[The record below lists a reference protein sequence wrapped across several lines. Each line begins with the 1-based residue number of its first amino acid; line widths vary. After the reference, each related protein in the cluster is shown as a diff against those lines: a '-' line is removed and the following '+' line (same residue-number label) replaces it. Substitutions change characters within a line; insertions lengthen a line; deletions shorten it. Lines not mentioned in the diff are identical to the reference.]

1 MNDNL
6 TGTVLPSS
14 NGVVVKEDNVD
25 YYAVVTNL
33 GRELIATA
41 LATKTPL
48 RLTHIV
54 LGDGEGNYV
63 LPDREMTSLYRE
75 VWRGECTVT
84 QDPANPNMLNI
95 RTNVPVDVGGWEVRE
110 IGVIDENENLVI
122 IASAPGWR
130 KLAVING
137 TSNPMEINILV
148 TVTDASAIE
157 LNISYDGISATL
169 KDVENHNN
177 SKDSHNG
184 HFTDPNL
191 HFNEQRLTRLRAGT
205 NYELD
210 CEKVG
215 GVFQLTGLPED
226 IVDERVIVIFEA
238 PEIYEPGNTWTV
250 DGVS

>member
-1 MNDNL
+1 
-6 TGTVLPSS
+6 
-14 NGVVVKEDNVD
+14 
-25 YYAVVTNL
+25 
-33 GRELIATA
+33 
-41 LATKTPL
+41 
-48 RLTHIV
+48 
-54 LGDGEGNYV
+54 
-63 LPDREMTSLYRE
+63 
-75 VWRGECTVT
+75 
-84 QDPANPNMLNI
+84 MLNI

-250 DGVS
+250 DGVSYTVKTSNGKPLKSNSWIKGTILTVVLDPAGKILHFSALGSGGGGTVVSETAPDDTDVNWFNPTNRLMSVYANGQWLAIAGVYGGTVNE

>member
-110 IGVIDENENLVI
+110 IGVID
-122 IASAPGWR
+122 
-130 KLAVING
+130 
-137 TSNPMEINILV
+137 
-148 TVTDASAIE
+148 
-157 LNISYDGISATL
+157 
-169 KDVENHNN
+169 
-177 SKDSHNG
+177 
-184 HFTDPNL
+184 
-191 HFNEQRLTRLRAGT
+191 
-205 NYELD
+205 
-210 CEKVG
+210 
-215 GVFQLTGLPED
+215 
-226 IVDERVIVIFEA
+226 
-238 PEIYEPGNTWTV
+238 
-250 DGVS
+250 